1 MKPASINEL
10 SKDLKDQTPENLIG
24 LCLKLAKFKKEN
36 KEFLTYLLRQSDN
49 EALFVE
55 NLKEEISNQFGLINT
70 SNTYF
75 AKKGLRKVLRYTD
88 RFIKYSGDK
97 ETEVEV
103 RIHYCLKLKRS
114 DIRIERSILISNLYN
129 RQIEKIRKRI
139 DELHEDLQYDYLQ
152 LMREN
157 DL

>member
-10 SKDLKDQTPENLIG
+10 GKDLKDQTPENLIE

-36 KEFLTYLLRQSDN
+36 KELLTYLLRQSDN
-49 EALFVE
+49 EVLYTE
-55 NLKEEISNQFGLINT
+55 NLKQEISSQFGSINT
-70 SNTYF
+70 SNTYY

-88 RFIKYSGDK
+88 RFIKYSGNK
-97 ETEVEV
+97 ETEIEV
-103 RIHYCLKLKRS
+103 RIHYCMKLKQS
-114 DIRIERSILISNLYN
+114 DIRMERSVLIGNLYN

-139 DELHEDLQYDYLQ
+139 DELHEDLQYDFLQ